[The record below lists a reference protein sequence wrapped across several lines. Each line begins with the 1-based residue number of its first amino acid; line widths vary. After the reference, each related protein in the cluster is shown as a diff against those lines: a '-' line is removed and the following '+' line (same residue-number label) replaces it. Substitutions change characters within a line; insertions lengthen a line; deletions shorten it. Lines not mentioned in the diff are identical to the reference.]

1 MKSSLILGY
10 GSTGQEIENY
20 LISKNINYFIH
31 DDNKNID
38 EKFKFNLDNIN
49 NIETIFVSPGI
60 NKDHEILRMAA
71 SSGNKILTDIELFS
85 EINNVKIIGVT
96 GTNGKTSFVTLLD
109 RILNKYNIKS
119 KSAGNIGNS
128 PLSLISDLNDVEYLI
143 LELSSFQLAHLNKLD
158 LEIAVV
164 LNIYQDHIDWHQTFE
179 EYVFS
184 KLKIFNFTSNQEN
197 NFLGPVDSQ
206 VNVEE
211 MSLKKVREFNKEN
224 FNLDNYFDDFVSIF
238 IDVCKEFSIPKEEVL
253 NYLISQSSVEHRFE
267 LFHTK
272 NGVKFIN
279 DSKSTNLES
288 VNKASYKVKNCLLIM
303 HGLLKGIDIKKL
315 SLSNEVKEIM
325 IPKNSEFKISNNNTS
340 VIEYENFEDLK
351 KYIKRNY
358 KNFDTVLFSCGG
370 SSFSNFNNYM
380 ERGDYFKEMIVGEII

>member
-1 MKSSLILGY
+1 MKSALILGY
-10 GSTGQEIENY
+10 GSTGQDIEKY
-20 LISKNINYFIH
+20 LISKNINYLIH

-38 EKFKFNLDNIN
+38 EKFKFNLDNIK

-211 MSLKKVREFNKEN
+211 LSLKKVREFNKEN

-325 IPKNSEFKISNNNTS
+325 IPKNSEFKITNNNTS

>member
-109 RILNKYNIKS
+109 RILNKYDIKS

-128 PLSLISDLNDVEYLI
+128 PLSLISDLNDVDYLI
-143 LELSSFQLAHLNKLD
+143 LELSSFHLAHLNKLD

-325 IPKNSEFKISNNNTS
+325 IPKNSEFKITNNNTS

-370 SSFSNFNNYM
+370 SSYSNFNNYM

>member
-1 MKSSLILGY
+1 MKSALILGY
-10 GSTGQEIENY
+10 GSTGQDIEKY
-20 LISKNINYFIH
+20 LISKNINYLIH

-38 EKFKFNLDNIN
+38 EKFKFNLDNIK

-71 SSGNKILTDIELFS
+71 FTGNKIMTDIELFS

-96 GTNGKTSFVTLLD
+96 GTNGKTTFVTLLD
-109 RILNKYNIKS
+109 RILNKYDIKT

-128 PLSLISDLNDVEYLI
+128 PLNLISDLNDVDYLI

-211 MSLKKVREFNKEN
+211 LSLKKVREFNKEN

-325 IPKNSEFKISNNNTS
+325 IPKNSEFDISSKNTS

-351 KYIKRNY
+351 EYIKSNY
-358 KNFDTVLFSCGG
+358 RNFDTVLFSCGG